1 MKHLTRTLVLVGFGL
16 TGGMVSAA
24 PGYVDDIG
32 ASIVRTGFGDCL
44 HTARWSEQNAIMECD
59 PEIVAARDAPAP
71 VELAAV
77 EVVVRKELKPIRLE
91 ADALFEFDSA
101 TLTDQ
106 GRTRLDRVLSQLPD
120 RSALQDKRITITG
133 FTDWLGP
140 DSYNQKLSERRAQ
153 AVHDYLISKGIRDE
167 VIDARGLGSA
177 KPLVSC
183 EGERGA
189 ALIDCLAPNR
199 RTEIEFSA
207 MEVIKVE
214 EKVPVSK

>member
-1 MKHLTRTLVLVGFGL
+1 MKQLTRTLVLVGLGL

-59 PEIVAARDAPAP
+59 AEIVAARDAPAT

-101 TLTDQ
+101 TLTDK
-106 GRTRLDRVLSQLPD
+106 GRERLDHVLGQLPD

-133 FTDWLGP
+133 FTDRLGP
-140 DSYNQKLSERRAQ
+140 DGYNQELSERRAQ
-153 AVHDYLISKGIRDE
+153 AVHGYLVSRGMRDE
-167 VIDARGLGSA
+167 AIDAQGLGSA
-177 KPLVSC
+177 EPLVSC

-214 EKVPVSK
+214 ERVPVSK